1 MALKDIQIPKVDVQV
16 TPDSKFAV
24 RALNLSDIEH
34 LVREHGESMRQL
46 FNDFV
51 GGNSAD
57 LKLTDLMPVFKQVI
71 GKAPALVVDLIAL
84 AADAD
89 AEDRAVLVRLG
100 LTVQINALV
109 QIATI
114 TLSTEGDLGKALETV
129 IKVLGGLNGGLGEAL
144 RASAQ

>member
-16 TPDSKFAV
+16 TPDSSFAV

-34 LVREHGESMRQL
+34 LVRKHGESMRQL

-51 GGNSAD
+51 GGRSAD
-57 LKLTDLMPVFKQVI
+57 IKLTDLMPVFKQVI
-71 GKAPALVVDLIAL
+71 GKAPELVVDLIAR

-89 AEDRAVLVRLG
+89 AEDRAVLVQLG
-100 LTVQINALV
+100 LTVQINALA

-114 TLSTEGDLGKALETV
+114 TLSTEGDMGKALETV
-129 IKVLGGLNGGLGEAL
+129 IKVLGGLNVGLDEAL
-144 RASAQ
+144 LAKVQ

>member
-34 LVREHGESMRQL
+34 LVRKHGESMRQL